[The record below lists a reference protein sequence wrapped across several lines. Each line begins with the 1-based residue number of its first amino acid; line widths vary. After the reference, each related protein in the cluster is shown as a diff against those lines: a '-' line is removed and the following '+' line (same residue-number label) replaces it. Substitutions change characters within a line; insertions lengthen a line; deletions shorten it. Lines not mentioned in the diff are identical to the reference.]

1 MSQSLDPKS
10 WEASEICLT
19 TQRLISKVNDIK
31 GYLPPHNLHRTLD
44 PIIYQVSDL
53 TCRSRDQFKYIGRL
67 EEENGVLRKAKRAT
81 FELLKLEKEREK
93 CRIVLETAEM
103 KGYGEKN
110 VQEAHV
116 RFQVCKSEVVRARTE
131 AENAKEALLEWIK
144 KEAECRI

>member
-1 MSQSLDPKS
+1 M
-10 WEASEICLT
+10 
-19 TQRLISKVNDIK
+19 
-31 GYLPPHNLHRTLD
+31 
-44 PIIYQVSDL
+44 
-53 TCRSRDQFKYIGRL
+53 
-67 EEENGVLRKAKRAT
+67 LRKAKRAT

-110 VQEAHV
+110 AQEAHV
-116 RFQVCKSEVVRARTE
+116 RFQVCKNEVVRARTE